1 METTASKNT
10 ATIMQLSALSQY
22 VFPFGNFI
30 FPTIIWSIRKNE
42 SSFVNYNGKQILNFQ
57 LSLLLYSL
65 ILMMIA
71 VPIFIYSLLNNLEF
85 TMGNEYSWAVEQFTT
100 GKITG
105 MVVIALV
112 TAFLLFILKAAEF
125 FLIIYA
131 SVKNS
136 NGEDYNFPLTIKFIK

>member
-1 METTASKNT
+1 METTANKNT
-10 ATIMQLSALSQY
+10 ATLMQLSALSQY
-22 VFPFGNFI
+22 CFPFGNFI
-30 FPTIIWSIRKNE
+30 FPTIIWSIRKND

-71 VPIFIYSLLNNLEF
+71 VPIFIYSVLNNLEF
-85 TMGNEYSWAVEQFTT
+85 TMGNEYNWAVEQFTT

-112 TAFLLFILKAAEF
+112 TVILLFILKAAEF

-136 NGEDYNFPLTIKFIK
+136 NGQDYNFPLTIKFIK